1 MKLSAGEARTATTAK
16 VPLRSIAMSQGRLN
30 WASVPTPSRKPAVL
44 PANVVVAPVLRLT
57 WRIRWLPY
65 SCGASWEGHAERGA
79 SQRGA
84 AAGTTSQ
91 GDAVRLAGDR
101 GMWRCG
107 GCRPGTHGDKREV
120 AVRGDRDTTW
130 EIELGAGANAVDGAL
145 GAAASDGGGLPS
157 DNVGRRGRGRGR
169 RWRRHIARP
178 TVRAVGAVR
187 AAASGG
193 TISAIL
199 AVFVFVI
206 SASRSRCVLAA
217 RVRAEHWRRGWRR
230 RRRRRGRR
238 GRRWWR

>member
-1 MKLSAGEARTATTAK
+1 M
-16 VPLRSIAMSQGRLN
+16 
-30 WASVPTPSRKPAVL
+30 L

-91 GDAVRLAGDR
+91 GEGVRLAGDR

-130 EIELGAGANAVDGAL
+130 VIELGAGANAVDGAL

-157 DNVGRRGRGRGR
+157 DNVGRRGRGRRWRGWRRQGRRRGR

-199 AVFVFVI
+199 AVFVLVI